1 MCIESKDSNGQ
12 YVTVDKTKDINFL
25 NFGHYTAEIFTYDRT
40 ELKFVSSLTQEFD
53 LTEDNSFQT
62 IAFLANTLE
71 YAPVS
76 ISFDQPVSKAAT
88 IVLKGQM
95 VKTLSCLLKNMV
107 KMALVNL

>member
-1 MCIESKDSNGQ
+1 MYVYRIKDSNGQ
-12 YVTVDKTKDINFL
+12 YVSVDKTKDINFL

-40 ELKFVSSLTQEFD
+40 EVKFVSSLTQEFD

-88 IVLKGQM
+88 IVLKRGRW
-95 VKTLSCLLKNMV
+95 
-107 KMALVNL
+107 

>member
-1 MCIESKDSNGQ
+1 MVIILQKSLRMI
-12 YVTVDKTKDINFL
+12 VTEV
-25 NFGHYTAEIFTYDRT
+25 
-40 ELKFVSSLTQEFD
+40 KFVSSLTQEFD

-88 IVLKGQM
+88 IVLKGADGENF
-95 VKTLSCLLKNMV
+95 VLPAEKYG